1 MNEEKTPVKS
11 PMVRIGIYSLT
22 VNLILVAAKLS
33 LSFVTGSLAL
43 RADAIDAFVDFIT
56 SIALIL
62 GLVISGRKSKNFPY
76 GSYKVENLVSALI
89 SLLLFFTAYEIVA
102 EAISTRTEAGS
113 FGYWVLILIAIFIL
127 IPFFFGRYELRMGR
141 EYNLPSLIADGS

>member
-1 MNEEKTPVKS
+1 MNEEKTPDKT
-11 PMVRIGIYSLT
+11 PIVRIGIYSLA

-43 RADAIDAFVDFIT
+43 RADAIHSLVDVFA

-62 GLVISGRKSKNFPY
+62 GLVISGRKSRNFPY
-76 GSYKVENLVSALI
+76 GLYKVENLVSAII

-102 EAISTRTEAGS
+102 EAISNRTAGTIWGLGS
-113 FGYWVLILIAIFIL
+113 CHSSHPHTYSLF
-127 IPFFFGRYELRMGR
+127 LRPLRAKGGQ
-141 EYNLPSLIADGS
+141 EI